1 MSGGAAVIIIGGG
14 RTMASDPEAIP
25 AGGKIQNLGSTTAEV
40 THVDAYNYTTDIF
53 INAGQ
58 TYTFTVAG
66 TVTVQP

>member
-14 RTMASDPEAIP
+14 RTMASAAKSVAVGDKAE
-25 AGGKIQNLGSTTAEV
+25 NLTSTTVEI
-40 THVDAYNYTTDIF
+40 THVDANNFTDDIF
-53 INAGQ
+53 VGAGQ